1 MIEFSS
7 LEINLKSTMLSFLKK
22 NTFLICSL
30 LGGIFLAFS
39 QKNTVK
45 QIDKTEYKSIEF
57 DDTTSRSPVLLVK
70 LDTNA
75 SIPLEIKTLK
85 INSEISGH
93 NEITTMEFEFL
104 NSNNR
109 TLEGNFYFPLDE
121 GTLITNFWMELNG
134 EMRPASVVEKE
145 KGRVAFESTIR
156 QKVDP
161 ALLEWS
167 AGNNFNI
174 RVYPLFPNKTKKVK
188 VEFIKRLEIYEGK
201 MQYFLPLNY
210 DSKISDFQLNVNI
223 SGVNGNSKLEL
234 NDAFPKNKLN
244 QISTNKL
251 KFSYKNIIPNKSL
264 LVRFETD
271 KNEIELSQN
280 ELQEVF
286 FSTYIQPKSS
296 TVKQDLKSKI
306 TLLWDN
312 SNSSQSRDKTKEFLF
327 LTNYIQKVKDLEI
340 EIIPF
345 SYNLGPSINLT
356 IQNGNYQEL
365 IGLLNNLKP
374 DGATN
379 FSCLN
384 KAKIK
389 YNEVFLFSDCLHN
402 FGTETF
408 STSKENRIHVFNS
421 SANYNPSFSNYISLK
436 TGGNSYNLIK
446 QTAKEIL
453 KDLENSPI
461 ELIEVVLPD
470 GSEIANPLNRRV
482 KNGIYISGK
491 LKEYSNELIFKFGYN
506 GKVTEEIKLNTSI
519 SQLSNKY
526 QLPELFYVK
535 DKLDFLD
542 YQFEKN
548 KEMIVSLS
556 KNYNLVSRYTS
567 FLILDRIED
576 YVEHEVIP
584 PASMIDE
591 YNKLVAAKEKTELK
605 SEKESLKKVIERFK
619 SVEEWWTKDFNP
631 EPLVKK
637 EDKKDG
643 EVLVLDADLSAQYTT
658 TQAMNGTTGT
668 FANSTQFNF
677 SVQEVSI
684 DKNSEVG
691 FDAIIKVSNWDPKT
705 PYMKA
710 IKTGNT
716 QTAYSNYLIQKE
728 TYGKQPSFYLDASD
742 YFLELNDSSKALRV
756 LSNIAELE
764 LENVQLMRILGHRLL
779 QLKKVDFAIYQF
791 EKIVELKAEEPQTF
805 RDLAHAFEA
814 KNEVQ
819 KAIDTY
825 RKVIYGKWDD
835 RFYDIATICL
845 VELNHLINTTKSTYD
860 VSKFDPQ
867 LIKKI
872 PVDIRVLITWDT
884 DNCDIDLWVTDPR
897 NEKCYYSH
905 QLTALGGRISDDF
918 TGGYG
923 PEEFMLKKAMKGK
936 YKVQAHYYGSTAQSI
951 SGLTTIHVKLI
962 TNYGRPNEKTVEI
975 TRRLEEKNLEIDLA
989 EFEY

>member
-1 MIEFSS
+1 
-7 LEINLKSTMLSFLKK
+7 MLSFLKK

-39 QKNTVK
+39 QKNTVR
-45 QIDKTEYKSIEF
+45 ITEDTDYKTINYE
-57 DDTTSRSPVLLVK
+57 DTARRSPVLLVK

-75 SIPLEIKTLK
+75 SVPLEIKSLK

-104 NSNNR
+104 NSNSR
-109 TLEGNFYFPLDE
+109 VLEGNFYFPLDE
-121 GTLITNFWMELNG
+121 GTQITNFWMELNG

-174 RVYPLFPNKTKKVK
+174 RVYPLLPNKTKKVK
-188 VEFIKRLEIYEGK
+188 VEFIKRLEVYDGK
-201 MQYFLPLNY
+201 MQYFLPLKY
-210 DSKISDFQLNVNI
+210 ESKISDFQLNINI
-223 SGVNGNSKLEL
+223 SGVDENSKLEL

-244 QISTNKL
+244 RISTNNL
-251 KFSYKNIIPNKSL
+251 NFTYKNIIPNKSF

-271 KNEIELSQN
+271 KNEVELSQN

-296 TVKQDLKSKI
+296 PVKQDLKSKI

-312 SNSSQSRDKTKEFLF
+312 SNSSQSRDKAKEFLF

-345 SYNLGPSINLT
+345 SYSISPSINLS

-365 IGLLNNLKP
+365 IELLNNLKP

-379 FSCLN
+379 FSCLSTV
-384 KAKIK
+384 KIK

-402 FGTETF
+402 FGKENF
-408 STSKENRIHVFNS
+408 NTSKENRIHVFNS

-436 TGGNSYNLIK
+436 TGGNNYNLYK
-446 QTAKEIL
+446 QSPEEIL
-453 KDLENSPI
+453 KDLENLPI
-461 ELIEVVLPD
+461 ELLEVSLPD
-470 GSEIANPLNRRV
+470 GAEIANPINRRV

-519 SQLSNKY
+519 SQLSNNH
-526 QLPELFYVK
+526 QLPELLYVK

-542 YQFEKN
+542 YQYESN
-548 KEMIVSLS
+548 KEMIVTLS
-556 KNYNLVSRYTS
+556 KSYNLVSRYTS

-591 YNKLVAAKEKTELK
+591 YNKLIAVKEKKENSL
-605 SEKESLKKVIERFK
+605 EKESLKKIIERFETVK
-619 SVEEWWTKDFNP
+619 EWWAKDFNP
-631 EPLVKK
+631 EPLVKI
-637 EDKKDG
+637 EEKKSENSNVTEYGVYDVEISSG
-643 EVLVLDADLSAQYTT
+643 YST
-658 TQAMNGTTGT
+658 N
-668 FANSTQFNF
+668 ANSVSFNAT
-677 SVQEVSI
+677 VSESTFVNKSKASEEGI
-684 DKNSEVG
+684 D
-691 FDAIIKVSNWDPKT
+691 ATIKVSNWDPKT

-710 IKTGNT
+710 IKTGNS
-716 QTAYSNYLIQKE
+716 QSAYSNYLIQKE

-779 QLKKVDFAIYQF
+779 QLKKVDYAIYQF

-805 RDLAHAFEA
+805 RDLAHAYEA

-845 VELNHLINTTKSTYD
+845 VEMNRLINTTSLNYD
-860 VSKFDPQ
+860 ISKFDPQ
-867 LIKKI
+867 LIKKL

-897 NEKCYYSH
+897 NEKCFYSH

-975 TRRLEEKNLEIDLA
+975 TRRLEEKDQEIDLA
-989 EFEY
+989 EFDY

>member
-1 MIEFSS
+1 
-7 LEINLKSTMLSFLKK
+7 MLSFLKK

-39 QKNTVK
+39 QKNTVR
-45 QIDKTEYKSIEF
+45 ITENTDYKTINFE
-57 DDTTSRSPVLLVK
+57 DTTRRSPVLLVK

-75 SIPLEIKTLK
+75 SVPLEIKTLK

-121 GTLITNFWMELNG
+121 GTQITNFWMELNG
-134 EMRPASVVEKE
+134 VMRPASVVEKE

-174 RVYPLFPNKTKKVK
+174 RVYPLLPNKTKKVK
-188 VEFIKRLEIYEGK
+188 VEFIKRLEVFDGK

-210 DSKISDFQLNVNI
+210 DSKISDFQLNINI
-223 SGVNGNSKLEL
+223 TGVDENSKLEL

-244 QISTNKL
+244 RISTSNL
-251 KFSYKNIIPNKSL
+251 NFTYKNIIPNKSF

-271 KNEIELSQN
+271 KNEVELSQN

-296 TVKQDLKSKI
+296 PAKQELKSKI

-345 SYNLGPSINLT
+345 SFAISPSINLS

-365 IGLLNNLKP
+365 IELLNNLKP

-379 FSCLN
+379 FSCLSA
-384 KAKIK
+384 AKIN

-402 FGTETF
+402 FGKENF
-408 STSKENRIHVFNS
+408 NTSKENRIHVFNS

-436 TGGNSYNLIK
+436 TGGNSYNLSK
-446 QTAKEIL
+446 QTSEEIL
-453 KDLENSPI
+453 KDLEFSPI

-519 SQLSNKY
+519 SQLSNNH

-535 DKLDFLD
+535 DKLDYLD
-542 YQFEKN
+542 YQYESN
-548 KEMIVSLS
+548 KEMIVTLS
-556 KNYNLVSRYTS
+556 KSYNLVSRYTS

-584 PASMIDE
+584 PSSMINE
-591 YNKLVAAKEKTELK
+591 YNKLIAAKEKKENSL
-605 SEKESLKKVIERFK
+605 EKESLKKIIERFETVK
-619 SVEEWWTKDFNP
+619 EWWAKDFNP
-631 EPLVKK
+631 EPLVKL
-637 EDKKDG
+637 EEKKTG
-643 EVLVLDADLSAQYTT
+643 ETMIATDSGVYDMEISLGYS
-658 TQAMNGTTGT
+658 MN
-668 FANSTQFNF
+668 ANSVSF
-677 SVQEVSI
+677 SSSRTETTLANKS
-684 DKNSEVG
+684 KSSEEG
-691 FDAIIKVSNWDPKT
+691 FDATIKVSNWDPKT

-710 IKTGNT
+710 IKTGNS
-716 QTAYSNYLIQKE
+716 QSAYSNYLIQKE

-742 YFLELNDSSKALRV
+742 YFLELNDSSKALLV

-805 RDLAHAFEA
+805 RDLAHAYEA

-845 VELNHLINTTKSTYD
+845 VEMNHLISTTTSAYD
-860 VSKFDPQ
+860 VSKFNPL

-872 PVDIRVLITWDT
+872 PVDIRVIITWDT

-897 NEKCYYSH
+897 NEKCFYSH

-975 TRRLEEKNLEIDLA
+975 TRRLEEKDQEIDLA
-989 EFEY
+989 EFDY